1 VGRCERRY
9 RPYSLPAALESSSP
23 TQIRH
28 LDWVRASFSGVPASA
43 GTFLAVFYPASAN
56 LTAIAPLPYPAS
68 APWTATAPAKWI
80 MCADIPGCLTSGAGY
95 HDFELVNPFETAKI
109 VVFTGGIDAP
119 SFVVASEVVSFTD
132 NAAPLRGH
140 VTRTRKPDEMQV
152 VWNAAGLDAGQRV
165 KFGTSPGVYT
175 GVAYATPHTYTVSDL
190 CGAPATTQGWMS
202 PHIWNY
208 ALMTGL
214 KPSTVYYYVF
224 GSDAGAWSSERSFV
238 SAPLPGPNTPVNILA
253 FAE

>member
-1 VGRCERRY
+1 M
-9 RPYSLPAALESSSP
+9 
-23 TQIRH
+23 
-28 LDWVRASFSGVPASA
+28 
-43 GTFLAVFYPASAN
+43 
-56 LTAIAPLPYPAS
+56 
-68 APWTATAPAKWI
+68 AT
-80 MCADIPGCLTSGAGY
+80 DVPGCVATGACQ
-95 HDFELVNPFETAKI
+95 HDFVLVNMYETARI
-109 VVFTGGIDAP
+109 AAFTGGITKPTLLAASAP
-119 SFVVASEVVSFTD
+119 IAFSD

-140 VTRTRKPDEMQV
+140 VTRTRKPDEMQA

-175 GVAYATPHTYTVSDL
+175 GVAYATPHTYTAADL
-190 CGAPATTQGWMS
+190 CEEPATGHGWLD